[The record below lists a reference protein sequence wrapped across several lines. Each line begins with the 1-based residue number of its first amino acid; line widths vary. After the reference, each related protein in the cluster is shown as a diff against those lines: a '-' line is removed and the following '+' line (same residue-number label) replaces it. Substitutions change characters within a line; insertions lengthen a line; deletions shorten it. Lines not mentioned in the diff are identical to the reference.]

1 MEIKR
6 SELNS
11 KVRTVFE
18 EARDNPVF
26 ISHYNEITTVL
37 ISKNLYDEWKT
48 IVEKYKELVQE
59 AD

>member
-6 SELNS
+6 SDLKNNIR
-11 KVRTVFE
+11 KACE

-37 ISKNLYDEWKT
+37 ISKKQYDEWKN
-48 IVEKYKELVQE
+48 IADEIKEDSE
-59 AD
+59 NT